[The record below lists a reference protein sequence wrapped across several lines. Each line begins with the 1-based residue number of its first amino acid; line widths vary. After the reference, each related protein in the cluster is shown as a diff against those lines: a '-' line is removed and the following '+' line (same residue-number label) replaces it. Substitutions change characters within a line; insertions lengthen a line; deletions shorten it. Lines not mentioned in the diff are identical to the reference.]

1 VRSTIGRRTATLVRG
16 ADKYGHWDPEPTPK
30 TDLDPVCMEFLRQS
44 WSRYRDPDMPQ
55 AAKLKAS

>member
-1 VRSTIGRRTATLVRG
+1 
-16 ADKYGHWDPEPTPK
+16 
-30 TDLDPVCMEFLRQS
+30 MEFLRQS